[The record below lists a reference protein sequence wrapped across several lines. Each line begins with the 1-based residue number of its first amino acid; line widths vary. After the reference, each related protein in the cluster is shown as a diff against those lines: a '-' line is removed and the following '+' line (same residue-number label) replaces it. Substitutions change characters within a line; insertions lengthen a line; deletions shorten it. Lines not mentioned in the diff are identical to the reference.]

1 MSGASTLTW
10 ILPSVALALLG
21 AQILACVL
29 AHLHLAPIDAAW
41 ERDPERL
48 RGVLHSHPADVWE
61 ARQVFALVWMATLP
75 VAFAATLL
83 AASAI
88 DRFRA
93 EGAVRA
99 FAQVVT
105 MAGLLTCVA
114 GVFLAVLAVL
124 EILSA

>member
-1 MSGASTLTW
+1 M
-10 ILPSVALALLG
+10 ALALLG

-48 RGVLHSHPADVWE
+48 RGVLHSHPADVWA
-61 ARQVFALVWMATLP
+61 ARQVFALVWSATLP
-75 VAFAATLL
+75 LAFAATLL
-83 AASAI
+83 AASAM

-99 FAQVVT
+99 FAQLVT

-114 GVFLAVLAVL
+114 GVFLAILAVL
-124 EILSA
+124 EILSP